1 MRVVLAPD
9 SFKGSASAVEV
20 VAALSRGWAL
30 ERPEDELIPV
40 PLADGGEGTLDVL
53 AASDP
58 GATWQTGRVTGPD
71 GAPVDARWLLL
82 SDGTAGVELARSSGL
97 PLMGTLDAVHATTA
111 GLGEQ
116 LLAAVRHPR
125 TRRVLVALGGSATTD
140 GGAGALQA
148 LGARLVDGSGSE
160 VGPGGAALRELR
172 QLDRSGLVEPPAG
185 GVRCLVDVTA
195 PLLGPVGAA
204 AQFGPQKGAS
214 SDDVAVLE
222 AALRRYAEVVGG
234 APDQPGA
241 GAAGGTAFGLAT
253 VWGARLVPGAPE
265 VAQAA
270 GLPRLLD
277 DADLVVTGEGRF
289 DAQSFGGKVVGHVL
303 VQASALGTPQM
314 IVAGSVAVAPPST
327 VVASADL
334 TRLAGGLDAALADPH
349 RWLVEAGSRLAT
361 QATSHISIN
370 SGTLATQRSHP

>member
-20 VAALSRGWAL
+20 ADALSRGWAL
-30 ERPEDELIPV
+30 ERPEDELVRV

-53 AASDP
+53 AAADP
-58 GATWQTGRVTGPD
+58 GATWQTVRVTGPD

-97 PLMGTLDAVHATTA
+97 PLMRTPDARRATTA

-116 LLAAVRHPR
+116 LLAAVGHPG
-125 TRRVLVALGGSATTD
+125 TRRVLVTLGGSATTD
-140 GGAGALQA
+140 GGSGALAA
-148 LGARLVDGSGSE
+148 LGARLLDGAGNE
-160 VGPGGAALRELR
+160 LAPGGAALQDLHR
-172 QLDRSGLVEPPAG
+172 LDRSGLVAPPAG

-214 SDDVAVLE
+214 PDDVAVLE
-222 AALRRYAEVVGG
+222 AALRRWAEVVGG
-234 APDQPGA
+234 NPDQPGA

-253 VWGARLVPGAPE
+253 LWGAGLVPGAPE
-265 VAQAA
+265 VARAA
-270 GLPRLLD
+270 GLPGALR
-277 DADLVVTGEGRF
+277 DADLVVTGEGCF

-303 VQASALGTPQM
+303 EQAAALGTPQM

-334 TRLAGGLDAALADPH
+334 TRIAGGLDAALSDPRH
-349 RWLVEAGSRLAT
+349 WLVDAGSRLAT
-361 QATSHISIN
+361 QATRTSDIN
-370 SGTLATQRSHP
+370 SGALATQRSRS

>member
-20 VAALSRGWAL
+20 VDALSQGWSL
-30 ERPEDELIPV
+30 ERPEDELVPL

-58 GATWQTGRVTGPD
+58 GATWHPVRVTGPD

-97 PLMGTLDAVHATTA
+97 PLMQTLDALHATTA

-116 LLAAVRHPR
+116 LLDAVRHPR

-148 LGARLVDGSGSE
+148 LGARLVDGSGSS
-160 VGPGGAALRELR
+160 VSAGGAALQQLR
-172 QLDRSGLVEPPAG
+172 HLDRSRLVEPPAG

-195 PLLGPVGAA
+195 PLLGPTGAA
-204 AQFGPQKGAS
+204 PQFGPQKGAS
-214 SDDVAVLE
+214 SEDVVLLE
-222 AALRRYAEVVGG
+222 AALRRYADVIGG
-234 APDQPGA
+234 DPRRPGA
-241 GAAGGTAFGLAT
+241 GAAGGTGFGLAT
-253 VWGARLVPGAPE
+253 VWGAQLVPGAPE
-265 VAQAA
+265 VARVA
-270 GLPRLLD
+270 GLPGALR

-303 VQASALGTPQM
+303 EQAAALGRPQM
-314 IVAGSVAVAPPST
+314 IVAGSVAVALPST
-327 VVASADL
+327 VVATADL
-334 TRLAGGLDAALADPH
+334 TRIAGGLVAAIAHPR
-349 RWLVEAGSRLAT
+349 RWLVAAGARLAT
-361 QATSHISIN
+361 QATSHVSIN
-370 SGTLATQRSHP
+370 SGALTTQRSRP